1 MTVALSVLRT
11 RTRQRADQVQS
22 NYVGDSEVDSYINE
36 ALRSVHYEMTCSGIF
51 PEESST
57 DITATGAASYTLPE
71 LISILSVERVSGNT
85 YVPMRRIE
93 KPEASAMRSIA
104 SGTAILYDV
113 SWSLR
118 AAPSIRFFPKPG
130 SGTYTV
136 RYIPPVTALVADG
149 DTVFAGSGW
158 DQLIVVAAAISCVRR
173 ENGDTRGLEE
183 ERKELLV
190 RLQREAQARDWT
202 YPSRI
207 TPSYDDVSDSSEFSY
222 SDRHG
227 GSGAGYP

>member
-22 NYVGDSEVDSYINE
+22 NYVADSEVDAYINE
-36 ALRSVHYEMTCSGIF
+36 ALRAVHYEMTCSGLF

-57 DITATGAASYTLPE
+57 DITATGAASYALPE
-71 LISILSVERVSGNT
+71 LVSVLSVERVSGNT

-93 KPEASAMRSIA
+93 KPEVPGMRSIA
-104 SGTAILYDV
+104 SGVAVLYDI

-118 AAPSIRFFPKPG
+118 AAPSLRLFPKPS

-136 RYIPPVTALVADG
+136 RYIPPVTALSADG
-149 DTVFAGSGW
+149 DTVYAGSGW
-158 DQLIVVAAAISCVRR
+158 DELIVVSAAIKCIRR
-173 ENGDTRGLEE
+173 ENGITQGLEDE
-183 ERKELLV
+183 KKELLI
-190 RLQREAQARDWT
+190 RLQREAVARDWT
-202 YPSRI
+202 YANRI
-207 TPSYDDVSDSSEFSY
+207 TPTYDDTSDAAEFSY

-227 GSGAGYP
+227 SGGPV